1 MSIIQ
6 FLRILWA
13 RRILVL
19 ISLAACVLGAFIVV
33 TLVQPRYEA
42 VARVNMDILK
52 QDPLTGSSQDV
63 RSAGV
68 YFDAQQEL
76 VKDYSV
82 TGPVV
87 DKLGWLSDPNR
98 IRAYQGRPATDTR
111 DFRRWLAAQ
120 VADAISTEI
129 TSSTVLNITFRSPN
143 PVEAKAGAEAL
154 RESYMAASLSAK
166 QRDAAKLAEWYS
178 GQSEQARKLA
188 EEAETKKA
196 AYEKETGI
204 VMQSNDMDMDSGR
217 LAALAGQLA
226 MPAASSAGIASSGA
240 RLQLAQIDAQ
250 IAQVA
255 KNLGPNHP
263 EMQNLRAQRASIAA
277 VVAQED
283 AAARQASS
291 GASGAAALS
300 RVLQQEKARVISQRD
315 KVERLHQLQAE
326 VDLRRDQY
334 KKTAARAAE
343 LTLQAS
349 LTDPGLT
356 PMGIVLAP
364 THPAFP
370 NKPLMLGGAAALGI
384 GLGLGLSLLLELLN
398 RRVRGVED
406 LNLSGDVLCVGV
418 IRSPRPKTGLLR
430 RILGLGPAAPRTA
443 PA

>member
-19 ISLAACVLGAFIVV
+19 VALVASVFGAFVVV

-42 VARVNMDILK
+42 TARVNMDILK
-52 QDPLTGSSQDV
+52 QDPLSGGSIDT
-63 RSAGV
+63 RNAGV

-82 TGPVV
+82 AGPVV
-87 DKLGWLSDPNR
+87 DRLGWLSDPGR
-98 IRAYQGRPATDTR
+98 IRAYQGRPSNDSR
-111 DFRRWLAAQ
+111 DFRRWLAQQ
-120 VADAISTEI
+120 VSDATSTAI
-129 TSSTVLNITFRSPN
+129 TSSTVLEITFKSPN
-143 PVEAKAGAEAL
+143 PLVAKAGAETL
-154 RESYMAASLSAK
+154 RDAYMAASLAQK
-166 QRDAAKLAEWYS
+166 QRDAAKLAAWYNL
-178 GQSEQARKLA
+178 QADAARKSA

-204 VMQSNDMDMDSGR
+204 VMQSNDTDMDSGR

-226 MPAASSAGIASSGA
+226 MPATANAAMASSGA

-263 EMQNLRAQRASIAA
+263 EMQNLRAQRATIAQ

-300 RVLQQEKARVISQRD
+300 RVLQEEKSRVISQRD
-315 KVERLHQLQAE
+315 KVERLHQLQSE

-334 KKTAARAAE
+334 KKTAARGAE
-343 LTLQAS
+343 LALQAA
-349 LTDPGLT
+349 LTESGLT

-364 THPAFP
+364 NKPAFP

-406 LNLSGDVLCVGV
+406 LNLSKEVLCIGV
-418 IRSPRPKTGLLR
+418 IRSPHPKVGLLR
-430 RILGLGPAAPRTA
+430 RILGLGPAVARSA